1 MAGLA
6 GLTAGRGGGERFY
19 FLPPPREN
27 LGGTPSASCMAG
39 LVGRTSLSYH
49 SGELSQLEI
58 TTRVAGDITE
68 EVFAACAIMRWDRR
82 PGPVAGAA
90 SWGQVK
96 SAWSTG
102 GAGTNSTSLRVLGRP
117 PLVACELT
125 PLFHLGRRP

>member
-1 MAGLA
+1 
-6 GLTAGRGGGERFY
+6 
-19 FLPPPREN
+19 
-27 LGGTPSASCMAG
+27 MAG

-82 PGPVAGAA
+82 PRPVAGAA

-102 GAGTNSTSLRVLGRP
+102 GAGTNNTSLRVLGRP